1 MCACVSSSGVQNGIL
16 WEKNGT
22 SLFCT
27 YWYTKQR
34 LLRTHWSLYK
44 IALVEPYDMMVE
56 WFESPAQLMERKAK
70 KTRTHKNHTESKGLG
85 SVNDAVFHFH
95 PSSNDNTFMRL
106 WGYKYCCARPT
117 YAFKHTQTNR
127 PIKIMWKLDMYVIFV
142 VVSLGK
148 SFAFSLNRKNA
159 NAGTGKE

>member
-1 MCACVSSSGVQNGIL
+1 MECC
-16 WEKNGT
+16 EKKNGT
-22 SLFCT
+22 FPFCS

-56 WFESPAQLMERKAK
+56 WFGSLARVMKRRAK
-70 KTRTHKNHTESKGLG
+70 KREEIRTHKNRTESKGLG

-95 PSSNDNTFMRL
+95 PLTNDNTFMRL
-106 WGYKYCCARPT
+106 WGYEYCCARPT

-127 PIKIMWKLDMYVIFV
+127 PIKIMWKLDIECDFFVCCCCCFSRKIFCFLV
-142 VVSLGK
+142 K
-148 SFAFSLNRKNA
+148 SEKCQRRHRQRVNK
-159 NAGTGKE
+159 